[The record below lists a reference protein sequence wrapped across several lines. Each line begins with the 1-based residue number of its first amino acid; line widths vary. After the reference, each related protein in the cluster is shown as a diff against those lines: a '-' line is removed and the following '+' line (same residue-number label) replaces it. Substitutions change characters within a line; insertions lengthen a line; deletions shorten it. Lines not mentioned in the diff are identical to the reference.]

1 MEWIKSESTVI
12 PETVD
17 TTSSKTMVYLRRSIE
32 EKQRTDEVSGES
44 ITYYEYEE
52 AKLTHAE
59 YEEYLQVAEALNM
72 RQIRADVDYIALCAG
87 VDLEV

>member
-1 MEWIKSESTVI
+1 MNWTKSESTER

-17 TTSSKTMVYLRRSIE
+17 MTSSKTSVYLRRNIKETTRADE
-32 EKQRTDEVSGES
+32 EGDE
-44 ITYYEYEE
+44 TTWYEYEE
-52 AKLTHAE
+52 AKMSHTE
-59 YEEYLQVAEALNM
+59 YEEYLQVADAVNM

>member
-1 MEWIKSESTVI
+1 MEWIKSESTER

-17 TTSSKTMVYLRRSIE
+17 TTSSKTSVYLRRNIKETTRADE
-32 EKQRTDEVSGES
+32 EGDE
-44 ITYYEYEE
+44 TTWYEYEE

-59 YEEYLQVAEALNM
+59 YEEYLQVVEAVNM
-72 RQIRADVDYIALCAG
+72 RQMRADVDYIALCSG